1 LLPTFP
7 IYDSVSSKQSYSHL
21 QQDHNFFLQ
30 SKKAQSCT
38 MGNYISCTLSGPGG
52 NKQSRGV
59 KVIFP
64 SGEIRHFYQPIKAA
78 EIMLETPNFFLANT
92 RSLHIGR
99 RFSALNADEDLEM
112 GNVYVM
118 FPMKRLNSFVSAA
131 DMGALLLTANSVS
144 KIGSLRILPESS
156 VAETEQI
163 QIQGNYYEKSTLP
176 KLNLDDIEEFSTEEF
191 KHRLSMCRS
200 KKPLLETIAE
210 EPLCSR

>member
-1 LLPTFP
+1 
-7 IYDSVSSKQSYSHL
+7 
-21 QQDHNFFLQ
+21 
-30 SKKAQSCT
+30 

-52 NKQSRGV
+52 NKQSKGV
-59 KVIFP
+59 KVMLP
-64 SGEIRHFYQPIKAA
+64 NGEITHFYQPIKAA
-78 EIMLETPNFFLANT
+78 EVMLETPNFFLVNT

-118 FPMKRLNSFVSAA
+118 FPMKKLNSLVSAG
-131 DMGALLLTANSVS
+131 DMGALLLTANSISRRVA
-144 KIGSLRILPESS
+144 IGSLRILPESCA
-156 VAETEQI
+156 AESSGVEI
-163 QIQGNYYEKSTLP
+163 EKSTLP

-210 EPLCSR
+210 EPVCSG